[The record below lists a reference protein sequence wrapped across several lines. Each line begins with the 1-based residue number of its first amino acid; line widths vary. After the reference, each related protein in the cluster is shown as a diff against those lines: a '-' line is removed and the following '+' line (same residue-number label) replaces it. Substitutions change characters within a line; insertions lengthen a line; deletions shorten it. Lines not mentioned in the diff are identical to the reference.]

1 MLSRSPANLPYR
13 ARPKDGWPKALETGT
28 SVPGKVEPNR
38 IIGEPMSR
46 ITNTFHNLH
55 GRGAL
60 IAYITAGDPS
70 LDETERLVPR
80 IAAAGADIIELGLPF
95 SDPLL
100 DGTAIQA
107 SAQRALEAGT
117 SPDGVFNSV
126 ARLRASG
133 LQTPIVLMTCTNL
146 VMRPGFGNFARKCR
160 ESGVN
165 GVIVT
170 DLPPEEASEWKV
182 AADAEG
188 VDTIFLLA
196 PTSTDE
202 RIEAA
207 AGMATGFIYC
217 VSRAGVT
224 GVQQSVAPELHALI
238 TKIRTHTQTPIAVG
252 FGISTA
258 EHVKTV
264 WQWADAAVVGSA
276 IVNAIASGADVEAF
290 VRGLRPA
297 DTGETL

>member
-1 MLSRSPANLPYR
+1 
-13 ARPKDGWPKALETGT
+13 
-28 SVPGKVEPNR
+28 
-38 IIGEPMSR
+38 MSR
-46 ITNTFHNLH
+46 ITNTFESIH

-60 IAYITAGDPS
+60 VAYITAGDPS
-70 LDETERLVPR
+70 LEATERLVPQ

-100 DGTAIQA
+100 DGTAIQV

-117 SPDGVFNSV
+117 TPDGVFATV
-126 ARLRASG
+126 ARLRAGG
-133 LQTPIVLMTCTNL
+133 LETPIVLMTCTNL
-146 VMRPGFGNFARKCR
+146 VMRPGFENFAAKCR
-160 ESGVN
+160 ESGVD

-170 DLPPEEASEWKV
+170 DLPPEEAGEWKA
-182 AADAEG
+182 AADANG

-196 PTSTDE
+196 PTSTNE

-207 AGMATGFIYC
+207 AAMATGFIYC

-224 GVQQSVAPELHALI
+224 GVQQTVPPELHALLD
-238 TKIRTHTQTPIAVG
+238 KIRKHTDTPIAVG

-264 WQWADAAVVGSA
+264 WQWADGAVVGSA
-276 IVNAIASGADVEAF
+276 IVNAIAAGEDIPAF
-290 VRGLRPA
+290 ITNLRP
-297 DTGETL
+297 DLSGN